1 MKDVF
6 FSMAVLLGAVMV
18 SKALPLNRR
27 QATTTT
33 AAPLPGS
40 TSGASGNVATVFSV
54 WGPVANTTA
63 GGNPSAPSL
72 LPEETFYIPGGSST
86 GLGGSNTTIYGYL
99 METFTSDASDVA
111 QTVTITD
118 VNIVGP
124 STYIEYE
131 YGEVN
136 NGEAN
141 ATELATEIAVLSCS
155 LSGDDGFCVQY
166 ELMGNETM
174 DPISSSVSGIYF
186 PLTAEITSV
195 AVPSGVVDITEIG
208 SLLAPTPAASP
219 ASSASGLAS
228 PTPATSIM
236 AR

>member
-1 MKDVF
+1 M
-6 FSMAVLLGAVMV
+6 
-18 SKALPLNRR
+18 
-27 QATTTT
+27 
-33 AAPLPGS
+33 
-40 TSGASGNVATVFSV
+40 
-54 WGPVANTTA
+54 
-63 GGNPSAPSL
+63 
-72 LPEETFYIPGGSST
+72 
-86 GLGGSNTTIYGYL
+86 
-99 METFTSDASDVA
+99 
-111 QTVTITD
+111 
-118 VNIVGP
+118 
-124 STYIEYE
+124 
-131 YGEVN
+131 N

-141 ATELATEIAVLSCS
+141 ATELATEIGEFRPIALIGSVRQAYISLAVLSCS